1 MIYSVLHSIV
11 AHSMRRDHGK
21 RESLAGGG
29 QIDLLLL
36 ASLRHRRLH
45 GYGIIQELH
54 HRSDGRFE
62 LPEGTVYPAL
72 YRLERLGLIRSRTE
86 IVGGRRRRVYELTA
100 PGRRAVT
107 ERSKSWRR
115 LAAGMDAV
123 LGSA

>member
-1 MIYSVLHSIV
+1 MKG
-11 AHSMRRDHGK
+11 DPTK
-21 RESLAGGG
+21 RESLPGGG

-54 HRSDGRFE
+54 RRSDGRFE

-86 IVGGRRRRVYELTA
+86 IVGGRQRRVYELTA
-100 PGRRAVT
+100 AGRRAIT

-115 LAAGMDAV
+115 LAAGMDSV
-123 LGSA
+123 LGRA